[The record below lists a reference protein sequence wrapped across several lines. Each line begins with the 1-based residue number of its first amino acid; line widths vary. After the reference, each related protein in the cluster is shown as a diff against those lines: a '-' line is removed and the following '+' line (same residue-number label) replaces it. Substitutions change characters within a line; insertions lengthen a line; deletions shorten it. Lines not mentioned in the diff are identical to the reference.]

1 MYYELYVKSN
11 TKVEMPQI
19 QEIDIEQM
27 MKLSDFDS
35 AEFLTT
41 IETRCVSKI
50 RLMFFDWLE
59 KVVGQTINN
68 VTLFKSQPAKHV
80 HHTDQNKQ
88 LAMEKMELY
97 EKA

>member
-1 MYYELYVKSN
+1 MRHFDFDAISQMEKRDMYF
-11 TKVEMPQI
+11 
-19 QEIDIEQM
+19 EQM

-68 VTLFKSQPAKHV
+68 VTLFKS
-80 HHTDQNKQ
+80 
-88 LAMEKMELY
+88 
-97 EKA
+97 